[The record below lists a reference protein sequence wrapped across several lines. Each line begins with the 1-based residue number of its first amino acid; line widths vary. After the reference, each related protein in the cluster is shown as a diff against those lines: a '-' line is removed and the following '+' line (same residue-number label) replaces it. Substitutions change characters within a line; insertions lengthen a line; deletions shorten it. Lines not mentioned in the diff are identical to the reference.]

1 MGMAATGTRLVRET
15 NKVVLTLERTASTGA
30 SLGATLT
37 VLYGCV
43 LWGQSWEFHMSH
55 FAQVNTV
62 LCRPFLH
69 KHFLIIST
77 LSCAIESEVHS
88 CLRLLLMLKVRHE
101 KVVLIRN
108 PLLLVERKFAYSNF
122 QAAPKRRGVLA

>member
-1 MGMAATGTRLVRET
+1 MGMAATGTCLVRET

-30 SLGATLT
+30 SLATLT
-37 VLYGCV
+37 VLYGSI
-43 LWGQSWEFHMSH
+43 LWGQSWEFHMTH
-55 FAQVNTV
+55 FAEVNTV
-62 LCRPFLH
+62 LYRPFLH
-69 KHFLIIST
+69 KYLLIIST